1 MKAVVVMARGGDTPP
16 GRVLA
21 SSCFSDY
28 PPQGCPLHEPR
39 LSVHIVDELL
49 EEGRLWLRAPT
60 DRRAQPHRKPGTGV
74 PGAALYGSDGRSRS
88 LGRLLARDS
97 HLESRTKVPKK
108 KFTSRWRLVVRVVDL
123 AAASQY
129 PLLTMGLPFARD

>member
-1 MKAVVVMARGGDTPP
+1 MAP
-16 GRVLA
+16 GTHR
-21 SSCFSDY
+21 
-28 PPQGCPLHEPR
+28 PE
-39 LSVHIVDELL
+39 
-49 EEGRLWLRAPT
+49 
-60 DRRAQPHRKPGTGV
+60 AQPHRKPGTGV

-108 KFTSRWRLVVRVVDL
+108 KFTSRRRVVRVVDL